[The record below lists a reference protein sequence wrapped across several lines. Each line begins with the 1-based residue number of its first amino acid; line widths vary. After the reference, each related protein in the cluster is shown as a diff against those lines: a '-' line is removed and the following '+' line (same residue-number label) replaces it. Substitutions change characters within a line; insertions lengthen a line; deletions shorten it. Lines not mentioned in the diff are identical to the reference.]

1 MLPIAPNVIPQ
12 LASILP
18 RRFPRLRSMSARA
31 DLPRRSAGIPVTRQ
45 GGMFCVLKASCHSLM
60 REKLPPKFIRCEPW
74 VQLALP
80 INCCTGLFRRDEV
93 ERFIAGLRAPELIPP
108 KSFLVTFDDAYR
120 SLRED
125 ALECL
130 DRLRLPAVVFAP
142 TDFVGGWNRFDHD
155 TEPRE
160 EICEWATLREL
171 ARHGVSIQSHG
182 VTHRALSTLPLSEQE
197 REAAA
202 SRHLLEKQ
210 LGSPVRLFAYP
221 YGDPGDEQRLP
232 GVLRRAGYEAAFGYG
247 GGALRLPADNPY
259 MLPRLAMGP
268 DTDVREELALRA

>member
-1 MLPIAPNVIPQ
+1 L
-12 LASILP
+12 SERTSG
-18 RRFPRLRSMSARA
+18 RRRAAVAERLVA
-31 DLPRRSAGIPVTRQ
+31 
-45 GGMFCVLKASCHSLM
+45 VLGYHKIGQ
-60 REKLPPKFIRCEPW
+60 PPDEWWSWQYVPGEVFTAQIE
-74 VQLALP
+74 LL
-80 INCCTGLFRRDEV
+80 RDDGWEAIEV

-160 EICEWATLREL
+160 EICEWATLLEL